1 MGKLVRDNI
10 PQIIKNNGQLP
21 ITKVLNEDEY
31 WQALLTKDTEELLEV
46 KNANSTLEIKEELAD
61 KLELIIAM
69 ANYNGFSLQDIIDE
83 SNKKREK
90 NGGFEKRIFLEKV
103 IKKWYKKNLYLFLSY
118 FY

>member
-21 ITKVLNEDEY
+21 ITKILNDDEY
-31 WQALLTKDTEELLEV
+31 WQALLEKDNEELLEV
-46 KNANSTLEIKEELAD
+46 KNANSLLERKEELAD

-69 ANYNGFSLQDIIDE
+69 AKYNGFSLQDIIDE

-90 NGGFEKRIFLEKV
+90 MVDL
-103 IKKWYKKNLYLFLSY
+103 KKEY
-118 FY
+118 F

>member
-10 PQIIKNNGQLP
+10 PQIIKNNGDLP

-69 ANYNGFSLQDIIDE
+69 AKYNGFSLQDIIDE

-90 NGGFEKRIFLEKV
+90 MVDL
-103 IKKWYKKNLYLFLSY
+103 KKEY
-118 FY
+118 F

>member
-10 PQIIKNNGQLP
+10 PQIIKNNGDLP

-69 ANYNGFSLQDIIDE
+69 ANYNVFSLQDIIDE

-103 IKKWYKKNLYLFLSY
+103 IKK
-118 FY
+118 